1 LPYTG
6 KHCEQRLPGLVDP
19 RPQEPPVTLGCQR
32 LVLGVHYAQYVQ
44 ASARYVG
51 HVPEGMDPFEAAP
64 LTCAG
69 VTTYKAVK
77 LAGAR
82 PSDLVAVYG
91 IGGLGHLTLQYA
103 KIAGATVAAVDLVDD
118 KLRLARE
125 LGADYAIDAREG
137 DPAAV
142 IQRLGG
148 ADAAIVLAAA
158 PAAFEQ
164 AFRSLRP
171 GGRLVLVGLP
181 ADNEMRLPIF
191 ETVLNGIQISGS
203 IVGTRVDLAEVFE
216 LHARGRTH
224 VTYQRRPLESVN
236 QSFAD
241 VLAGRIPARI
251 VLDPGSATTT
261 Q

>member
-1 LPYTG
+1 
-6 KHCEQRLPGLVDP
+6 
-19 RPQEPPVTLGCQR
+19 
-32 LVLGVHYAQYVQ
+32 
-44 ASARYVG
+44 
-51 HVPEGMDPFEAAP
+51 
-64 LTCAG
+64 
-69 VTTYKAVK
+69 
-77 LAGAR
+77 
-82 PSDLVAVYG
+82 
-91 IGGLGHLTLQYA
+91 
-103 KIAGATVAAVDLVDD
+103 VAAVDLVDD
-118 KLRLARE
+118 KLSLARE

-137 DPAAV
+137 DPAAA

-164 AFRSLRP
+164 RP